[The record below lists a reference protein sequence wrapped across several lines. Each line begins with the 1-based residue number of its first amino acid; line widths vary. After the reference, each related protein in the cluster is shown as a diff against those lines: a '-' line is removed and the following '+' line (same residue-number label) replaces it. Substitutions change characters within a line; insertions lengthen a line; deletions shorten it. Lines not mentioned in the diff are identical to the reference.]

1 MLAGQS
7 THVFDQL
14 GRLRAIELDIAV
26 AALATFANET
36 GRVESVDVLAR

>member
-14 GRLRAIELDIAV
+14 GGLRAIETDIAV